1 LLRSR
6 AGLGHVLDLAC
17 LLLLGHLPHTRRLL
31 RSLRRFLLCGLPNP
45 WDVWI
50 VSHDFPSGS
59 ERLRVHI
66 SLSVRELEGSTI
78 RPISRDLS
86 ARASQ
91 SLMD

>member
-1 LLRSR
+1 LPSR
-6 AGLGHVLDLAC
+6 TGGGHILDLPC

-59 ERLRVHI
+59 ERLWIH
-66 SLSVRELEGSTI
+66 LLFSVRELEGSTI